1 MVETEQKINTEKVPK
16 KKNTSKDKPANGILK
31 RSERRA
37 HTIKGSE
44 RIMKS
49 SNSITWDNK
58 AINEQINYRKNA
70 LVTTRLDC
78 KRYRNIYSII
88 N

>member
-1 MVETEQKINTEKVPK
+1 MVETEQKINIEKVPK

-49 SNSITWDNK
+49 SNFN
-58 AINEQINYRKNA
+58 N
-70 LVTTRLDC
+70 LG
-78 KRYRNIYSII
+78 
-88 N
+88 